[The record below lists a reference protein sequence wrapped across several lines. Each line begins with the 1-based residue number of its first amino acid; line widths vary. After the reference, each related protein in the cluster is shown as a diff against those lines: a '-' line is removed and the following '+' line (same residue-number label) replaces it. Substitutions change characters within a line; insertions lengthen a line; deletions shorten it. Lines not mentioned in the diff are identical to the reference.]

1 MRSVPITY
9 DVFNASANA
18 KAARE
23 AEFRAM
29 HRRPDA
35 LPLPDDGDDEARFGL
50 GWLSLASK
58 RLARRRPAARARR
71 AAG

>member
-1 MRSVPITY
+1 MRQVPVQF
-9 DVFNASANA
+9 DVFNAAANA

-23 AEFRAM
+23 AEWRAL

-35 LPLPDDGDDEARFGL
+35 QPLAAEPAGQSHRSIA
-50 GWLSLASK
+50 WLA

>member
-1 MRSVPITY
+1 MRTVPISY

-18 KAARE
+18 KADRE

-35 LPLPDDGDDEARFGL
+35 LPLPEGDEDRAVWGL
-50 GWLSLASK
+50 AWLSLASK

>member
-1 MRSVPITY
+1 MRHVPITY
-9 DVFNASANA
+9 DVFNTSANA
-18 KAARE
+18 MAARD

-35 LPLPDDGDDEARFGL
+35 LPLPDDGEEERGRL

>member
-1 MRSVPITY
+1 MRPAPITF
-9 DVFNASANA
+9 DVFNAAASA

-35 LPLPDDGDDEARFGL
+35 PPLPADTDDPAVWGL
-50 GWLSLASK
+50 AWLSLASK